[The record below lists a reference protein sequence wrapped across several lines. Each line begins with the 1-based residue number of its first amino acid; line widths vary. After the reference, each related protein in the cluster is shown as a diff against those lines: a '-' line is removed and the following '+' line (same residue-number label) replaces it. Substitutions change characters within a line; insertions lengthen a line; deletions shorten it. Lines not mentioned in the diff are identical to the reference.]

1 MESTNHEDTTAKE
14 LSWGRL
20 CDLTVSASFPGHPCQ
35 KVVPAGLKEDLCQC
49 PQSFPGTL
57 PEDGVLMP
65 KYIKLGKITRTISHQ
80 LPAQGW

>member
-1 MESTNHEDTTAKE
+1 MESRNHEDTTAKE

-20 CDLTVSASFPGHPCQ
+20 CGLAVSASFPGRPAQ
-35 KVVPAGLKEDLCQC
+35 KAVPAGLREDWCQG
-49 PQSFPGTL
+49 PQSSPGTL

-65 KYIKLGKITRTISHQ
+65 KYRKLGKITRTISHQ